1 MADPFLG
8 EIRAFGFYF
17 APVNWAMCLG
27 QLMPL
32 QQNTALFSIIG
43 IQFGGNGT
51 SNFGLP
57 NLQGQA
63 PMGTGTGQGLTPRA
77 VGDAVGAASVS
88 LQPNNMPP
96 HNHAIAVQTANATA
110 TSPER
115 GVLAQ
120 GVNGSGPRAPQ
131 VFAYAAG
138 APTVPQG
145 ALAANALSPFTGGN
159 QPHNNRQ
166 PYLALNFCICLSG
179 EFPVRP

>member
-8 EIRAFGFYF
+8 EIRAFGFNF

-27 QLMPL
+27 QLIPL
-32 QQNTALFSIIG
+32 QQNPTLFSILG
-43 IQFGGNGT
+43 VQFGGNGT

-63 PMGTGTGQGLTPRA
+63 PMGTGTGPGLTPRTVGSA
-77 VGDAVGAASVS
+77 VGEASVS
-88 LQPNNMPP
+88 LLANNLPP
-96 HNHAIAVQTANATA
+96 HNHAIGVQTANATA
-110 TSPER
+110 TSPA
-115 GVLAQ
+115 GGMLAQ
-120 GVNGSGPRAPQ
+120 SVNGSGPRAPQ
-131 VFAYAAG
+131 VFAYAAA

-145 ALAANALSPFTGGN
+145 ALAANALAPFTGGN
-159 QPHNNRQ
+159 QPHSNRQ